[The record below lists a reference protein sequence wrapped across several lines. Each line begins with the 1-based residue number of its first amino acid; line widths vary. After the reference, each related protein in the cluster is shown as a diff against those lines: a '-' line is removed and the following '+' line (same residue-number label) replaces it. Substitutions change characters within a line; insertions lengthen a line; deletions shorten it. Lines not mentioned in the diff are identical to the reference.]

1 MTDVDETAGDRRHR
15 EAPGT
20 EPQASGAGGGP
31 ATPQPEPPRPR
42 LVAGEGGG
50 RGPGSTWLLIVVV
63 LLLLILALT
72 ALWLFVLRDE
82 PAPPQPSPSPSPAS
96 SPWVGAWTRTD
107 GAGGGGGLTITAAGS
122 AYKVA
127 LFDAALQ
134 PAGSVPATATAEGRE
149 LRFTLPPQFPLGGPA
164 GPLTAALTAG
174 TESGTA
180 LLTVTGAD
188 GAAVSVGLIKVP
200 ALTSFSATPSP
211 SVAPSTSPSVTATPG
226 PAPEATAEALRQEM
240 IAAIGRLQAG
250 IEAWAADNGRLYPA
264 PSAVRAEGSLAPY
277 VAPWPVNPWA
287 QGRPLVPGLEVGD
300 YVYDQL
306 DGGLGYRLTGVL
318 DNGSFIVP

>member
-107 GAGGGGGLTITAAGS
+107 GAGGGLTITAAGS